1 MPGRLGL
8 RQSREHTEGQ
18 ITMRVLVVDDEIRVA
33 DSLAQILMASGHEAE
48 AAYSAEA
55 AMKMAERIKPDAM
68 ISDVVMGPVSGVE
81 LALHMREHFPECKVL
96 LISGQASV
104 RDFSTAFLA
113 RSSAVRF
120 AAKPVEPEK
129 ILEFVASCGQPGA
142 SGSNGA
148 AGESLPQA

>member
-1 MPGRLGL
+1 MRTISKARTKGNILLVERDPELRAFVSRTLGM
-8 RQSREHTEGQ
+8 EGYTVFESEDGYQ
-18 ITMRVLVVDDEIRVA
+18 AFLLSETLERPLHILLAEVVVGA
-33 DSLAQILMASGHEAE
+33 DL
-48 AAYSAEA
+48 
-55 AMKMAERIKPDAM
+55 
-68 ISDVVMGPVSGVE
+68 SGVE

-129 ILEFVASCGQPGA
+129 ILEFVASCGRPGA